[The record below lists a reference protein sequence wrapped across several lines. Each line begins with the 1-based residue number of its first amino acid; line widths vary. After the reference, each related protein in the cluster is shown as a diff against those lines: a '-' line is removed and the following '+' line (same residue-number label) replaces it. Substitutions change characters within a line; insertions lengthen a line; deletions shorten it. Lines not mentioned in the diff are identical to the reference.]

1 MMISRRGCELEL
13 PRHGHL
19 RDWWVE
25 VRQGSLISV
34 DCSGTRMLR
43 AKRSTEKCGQ
53 KTMILQVRSGPDI
66 DAKGTLNENTIYTP
80 FTGPE

>member
-1 MMISRRGCELEL
+1 
-13 PRHGHL
+13 
-19 RDWWVE
+19 
-25 VRQGSLISV
+25 LISV